1 MARALIIDDE
11 KNILNILR
19 TLLVKLDF
27 EVKMAHDGREGIE
40 LFEDGHDFDL
50 VITDIRMPR
59 ADGNQVAKH
68 IRGSDKPDTPIVA
81 MSGYNDKADG
91 ELFDFTLEKPFNLK
105 ELMTVVKAI
114 EGENEAHLT

>member
-40 LFEDGHDFDL
+40 LFEDGNDFDL